1 MTFPQGLA
9 KVWSLTLV
17 YPLEI
22 YLGVIMRKVICLGLA
37 VMASMS
43 VHVDAK
49 PVQKTKYKYYNINGD
64 TPGEIYNSMIRRG
77 PDVNGVNAY
86 ASTSATSSQ
95 DGKLIQRGNS
105 CRVDTYIFN
114 IDFTINLPKLKN
126 EKALSGQTS
135 TKWDQFKSFLKT
147 HEEKH
152 RSIWLDCAQSLEAQ
166 VKVLR
171 GKTCKDLD
179 GQAAKLWKKMRKS
192 CDKQHAAFDAA
203 EQRRL
208 VKHPFVK
215 LVLGQ
220 RGTSTKAL
228 KVE

>member
-1 MTFPQGLA
+1 
-9 KVWSLTLV
+9 
-17 YPLEI
+17 
-22 YLGVIMRKVICLGLA
+22 MRKLFCLSLA
-37 VMASMS
+37 VVAAMS
-43 VHVDAK
+43 APISAK
-49 PVQKTKYKYYNINGD
+49 PVQKTNYKYYTINGD
-64 TPGEIYNSMIRRG
+64 TPREIYNSMIRRG

-95 DGKLIQRGNS
+95 DGKLIQKGNA
-105 CRVDTYIFN
+105 CRVDTYTFN

-126 EKALSGQTS
+126 EKALTGQTS
-135 TKWDQFKSFLKT
+135 AKWDEFKSFLKT

-152 RSIWLDCAQSLEAQ
+152 RSIWLGCAQSLEAE
-166 VKVLR
+166 VKALR
-171 GKTCKDLD
+171 GKTWKDLD
-179 GQAAKLWKKMRKS
+179 SQAAKLWKKMRKS

-215 LVLGQ
+215 LVLKQ
-220 RGTSTKAL
+220 RLTSTKAL